1 MTPINIKKNFK
12 FIFLTILEVKIKYR
26 STRWFWDMGRFKIL
40 DAKKGNWLL
49 HIHFTICCLK
59 SSNTLLYSF
68 RKDHTHW
75 TLWRIETLQ
84 FDLNFHNN
92 IPRWRCI
99 VRKLSRT
106 VMNAHQTAAAFH
118 KPWVCGKKPDD
129 SYVLDTIA
137 YCAGKP

>member
-26 STRWFWDMGRFKIL
+26 QHDDFGIWVDLKFSTQ
-40 DAKKGNWLL
+40 KKGNWLL

-106 VMNAHQTAAAFH
+106 VMKAHQTASAFL
-118 KPWVCGKKPDD
+118 KPWVCGKKLDD